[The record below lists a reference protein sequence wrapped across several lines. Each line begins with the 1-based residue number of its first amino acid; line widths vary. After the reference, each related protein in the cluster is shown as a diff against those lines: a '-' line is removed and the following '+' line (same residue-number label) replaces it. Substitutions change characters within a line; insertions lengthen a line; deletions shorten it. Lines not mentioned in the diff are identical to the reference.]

1 MNKIGHVATV
11 VLFFMTLIL
20 PAHAAGSDWK
30 LDPAHAGIYFEIDHI
45 YSATRGYFE
54 DFDGKMVFDPDNLG
68 GSGFDFKV
76 KVKSINTANS
86 KRDGHLRSEDFFDV
100 RKFPEMTFKSSSIK
114 QVEGDNYVVEG
125 TMKVKDV
132 SKNVSIP
139 FTFFG
144 IKPNPFD
151 KGSEV
156 AGFEARMTIDRLE
169 YNVGSGKYYEMGM
182 IGKDVDVLISF
193 EATRKKP

>member
-1 MNKIGHVATV
+1 MNKISHVATV
-11 VLFFMTLIL
+11 VLFFMLLII
-20 PAHAAGSDWK
+20 PTHAAGSDWK

-54 DFDGKMVFDPDNLG
+54 DFDGKVIFDPDNLG
-68 GSGFDFKV
+68 ESSFDFKV
-76 KVKSINTANS
+76 KVKSINTGNS
-86 KRDGHLRSEDFFDV
+86 KRDGHLESKDFFDA
-100 RKFPEMTFKSSSIK
+100 RKFPEMTYKSSSIK
-114 QVEGDNYVVEG
+114 QVEGNNYMVEG
-125 TMKVKDV
+125 TMTVKDV

-151 KGSEV
+151 KVSEV

-169 YNVGSGKYYEMGM
+169 YNVGSGKYYEMGT
-182 IGKDVDVLISF
+182 IGKDVDVLISL
-193 EATRKKP
+193 EATRRK